1 MVGAKF
7 KLKVTVDY
15 QSTNSEKKRRVNQML
30 TAVTLT
36 AVSRKVE
43 TKKGKKKVDFFRLFI
58 KRRKAEKT
66 REIFLSR
73 FFVISEI

>member
-1 MVGAKF
+1 
-7 KLKVTVDY
+7 
-15 QSTNSEKKRRVNQML
+15 ML

-36 AVSRKVE
+36 AASRKVQ
-43 TKKGKKKVDFFRLFI
+43 TKKDKKVDFFRLFI
-58 KRRKAEKT
+58 KRQKAEKP

>member
-1 MVGAKF
+1 
-7 KLKVTVDY
+7 
-15 QSTNSEKKRRVNQML
+15 ML

-36 AVSRKVE
+36 AASRKVE
-43 TKKGKKKVDFFRLFI
+43 TKKDKKVDFFRLFI
-58 KRRKAEKT
+58 KRQKAEKP